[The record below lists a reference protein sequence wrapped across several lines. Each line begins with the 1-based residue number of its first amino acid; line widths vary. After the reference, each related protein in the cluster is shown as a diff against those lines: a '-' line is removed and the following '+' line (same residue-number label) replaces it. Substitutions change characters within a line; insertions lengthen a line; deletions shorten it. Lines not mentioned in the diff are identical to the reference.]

1 MPQVHSL
8 FASPVIAE
16 IDDDLDTEPLKKDKF
31 TFQTLQHRGY
41 NNISEI
47 GKDVRILEKY
57 PTLEKQL
64 LKKWEKAAYHIFN
77 YRNDFKITTSWI
89 TRSKKGSQST
99 VHLHKNSF
107 FSGLLYYGKYN
118 DKSGGIQF
126 VSPIHSHS
134 DFYLKANPPNILSS
148 DTHSFTPHTNLL
160 MFFPSYLKHRIMY
173 HEDNAPRYSLAFN
186 IVPIGLY
193 GSNDSQYNTE
203 WLT

>member
-1 MPQVHSL
+1 MPEVHHL
-8 FASPVIAE
+8 FPSPVIAE
-16 IDDDLDTEPLKKDKF
+16 IADDLDTEQLKNDKF
-31 TFQTLQHRGY
+31 AFETIQHRGY

-47 GKDVRILEKY
+47 GKDIRILERY

-64 LKKWEKAAYHIFN
+64 LKKWKDAAYHIFN

-99 VHLHKNSF
+99 IHVHKNSF
-107 FSGLLYYGKYN
+107 FSGLFYYGKYN

-126 VSPIHSHS
+126 ISPIHTHS
-134 DFYLKANPPNILSS
+134 DFYLKAHPPNIVSS
-148 DTHSFTPHTNLL
+148 DTHSFNPCTNLL

-173 HEDNAPRYSLAFN
+173 HEDNAPRFSLAFN
-186 IVPIGLY
+186 IVPKGLY
-193 GSNDSQYNTE
+193 GSNDSLYNTE